1 MISMHRHI
9 SYRVFFAM
17 CALLQIFTFGAMA
30 QERKVSV
37 TVEISQGPNALVKG
51 AGFKDSTSFGF
62 LKSSAGATGLE
73 KRISGLK
80 FFDSA
85 GREVGHR
92 ELQAGEFL
100 TEEPASGW
108 SYVIDLSPPEFTTAA
123 AHISWIGEDAG
134 LLMAADM
141 LPMGIGEGPAE
152 FTVELPVGW
161 KTATSGKTFSASSAD
176 DAVVFISKDAVRTP
190 AGRNAFVNMA
200 GNWHFT
206 PTEAAEMA
214 EEIAAEYSKVFGSV
228 PEGAIEVNI
237 LPFPAGANHGTWQA
251 ETRGRT
257 VTIVSADM
265 AFRTQSLQRLHEQ
278 LRHELFHLWIPNG
291 VNLTG
296 NYDWFYEGFALYQ
309 SLRMA
314 MGVNRIGFND
324 MLSTLSRAHAIAER
338 QRGSL
343 LEASKTRWAP
353 GGTEVYA
360 LGMFTA
366 FLTDLAMLTS
376 SGGKQSVEDLLKEI
390 YSRHHDGESV
400 DGNEAVLAAME
411 RRPELRR
418 IIERYIR
425 GGERIDEKALL
436 RSAGVVLGQG
446 GLKAVEKPSG
456 RQKAILNRLGY
467 NNWRRSPKF
476 QK

>member
-1 MISMHRHI
+1 MISMHRLL
-9 SYRVFFAM
+9 SYRVFLAM
-17 CALLQIFTFGAMA
+17 CASLQIFTFGATA
-30 QERKVSV
+30 QERKVTIKV
-37 TVEISQGPNALVKG
+37 GLDLRPHAEVRGT
-51 AGFKDSTSFGF
+51 GFREGTSFGF
-62 LKSSAGATGLE
+62 VRSSAGATGLE
-73 KRISGLK
+73 KRISDVK
-80 FFDSA
+80 FFDASGGA
-85 GREVGHR
+85 IAHR
-92 ELQAGEFL
+92 ELQPGEYL
-100 TEEPASGW
+100 AERAASGW
-108 SYVIDLSPPEFTTAA
+108 SFVVDLSPPALTTAP
-123 AHISWIGEDAG
+123 AHLSWIGEDAG
-134 LLMAADM
+134 LIMAADM

-152 FTVELPVGW
+152 FSIELPKGW
-161 KTATSGKTFSASSAD
+161 KTPTGQSTFTASNTDDFVAFITRDSA
-176 DAVVFISKDAVRTP
+176 RTP
-190 AGRNAFVNMA
+190 AGPNAFVNMA
-200 GNWHFT
+200 GKWHFT
-206 PTEAAEMA
+206 PNEAAEMT
-214 EEIAAEYSKVFGSV
+214 EEIVREYTKVFGGV
-228 PEGAIEVNI
+228 PEGEIEVNI

-291 VNLTG
+291 VNLKG

-314 MGVNRIGFND
+314 VGVNRIGFND
-324 MLSTLSRAHAIAER
+324 MMSTLTRAHAIAER

-360 LGMFTA
+360 RGMFTA
-366 FLTDLAMLTS
+366 FLTDLAMLTN
-376 SGGKQSVEDLLKEI
+376 SGGKRSVEDLLKEI
-390 YSRHHDGESV
+390 YSRHHNGESV

-418 IIERYIR
+418 IVGRYIR
-425 GGERIDEKALL
+425 GGEAITEDELL
-436 RSAGVVLGQG
+436 RTAGLVLAQN
-446 GLKAVEKPSG
+446 GLNAVEKPSG
-456 RQKAILNRLGY
+456 RQKAILNSLGY

>member
-1 MISMHRHI
+1 
-9 SYRVFFAM
+9 M
-17 CALLQIFTFGAMA
+17 CALLQIFTFGATA
-30 QERKVSV
+30 QERKISV
-37 TVEISQGPNALVKG
+37 TVDISRCPIAVVMG

-62 LKSSAGATGLE
+62 LKSSAGVTGLE

-80 FFDSA
+80 FFDL
-85 GREVGHR
+85 GGGEVGHR

-100 TEEPASGW
+100 TEKPASGW
-108 SYVIDLSPPEFTTAA
+108 SYVIDLVPPEFTTAA
-123 AHISWIGEDAG
+123 AHISWIGEEAG
-134 LLMAADM
+134 LLMATDM
-141 LPMGIGEGPAE
+141 LPMGIGEGPAQ
-152 FTVELPVGW
+152 FTVELPEGW
-161 KTATSGKTFSASSAD
+161 KTATGSKTFASSAN

-190 AGRNAFVNMA
+190 AGRNLFVNTA
-200 GNWHFT
+200 GKWHFT
-206 PTEAAEMA
+206 ASEAAEMTA
-214 EEIAAEYSKVFGSV
+214 EIAAEYSKMFGGE
-228 PEGAIEVNI
+228 PEGEIEVNI
-237 LPFPAGANHGTWQA
+237 LPFPMSANHGTWQA

-257 VTIVSADM
+257 VTIVAADM

-314 MGVNRIGFND
+314 VGVNRIGFND
-324 MLSTLSRAHAIAER
+324 MLSTLTRAHAIAER
-338 QRGSL
+338 QSGSL

-360 LGMFTA
+360 RGMFTA
-366 FLTDLAMLTS
+366 FLTDLAMLTR

-411 RRPELRR
+411 RRPELGR
-418 IIERYIR
+418 IVEQYIR
-425 GGERIDEKALL
+425 GGEALAEDALL
-436 RSAGVVLGQG
+436 RSAGFVLDG
-446 GLKAVEKPSG
+446 GRLTAVEKPSG
-456 RQKAILNRLGY
+456 RQKTILNRLGY